1 MSLVTTIKNKLV
13 NITNA
18 KLHSIFACTVQYN
31 CSGYKT
37 IKQANAA
44 FSSCYDFD
52 GEFTASAYR
61 MWSETKYT
69 MVNLKFFVLWLKNNR
84 SCRTSTLF
92 KTADVYGVS
101 KADALLIQELV
112 DLQSIP
118 TPASDYSKEAMD
130 KALSDMQPIMDL
142 VIVALRKSVNKSCQW
157 IMRSSNVTSHDIVSD
172 ILGEIV
178 SIYYS
183 ILPTTM
189 TEQHLKMYMYSAVSS
204 RVNNYLNRASAG
216 KRKRSIQIVHKD
228 GSVDYEYI
236 ERNEAQ
242 MSSRMEDDDTCFLE
256 DFLAEDVSDCR
267 KLTEFEH
274 MRTKQKLL
282 RTAGTKGRNTLY
294 RLLFGEHLPEFYQF
308 LIKHRYTRSQ
318 NMTCCDWILS
328 VPFHKFV
335 TAYSEFA
342 NVSEKDISNGI
353 SRLKSEV
360 VYA

>member
-1 MSLVTTIKNKLV
+1 MSLVTKIKNKLV

-18 KLHSIFACTVQYN
+18 KLHSIFACTVLYN
-31 CSGYKT
+31 CSGYPT

-44 FSSCYDFD
+44 FANCYEFD

-69 MVNLKFFVLWLKNNR
+69 MVNLRFFVLWLKDNKK
-84 SCRTSTLF
+84 CRTTTLF
-92 KTADVYGVS
+92 KAADLYGVS
-101 KADALLIQELV
+101 KADALLVQELV
-112 DLQSIP
+112 DVRLVP
-118 TPASDYSKEAMD
+118 KTDGDYSRQAMD
-130 KALSDMQPIMDL
+130 KALTDMQRVMDL

-189 TEQHLKMYMYSAVSS
+189 SEQHIQMYMYSAVSS

-236 ERNEAQ
+236 ERNETQ
-242 MSSRMEDDDTCFLE
+242 LSSNMEDDDLCFLE

-267 KLTEFEH
+267 KLSEFEH
-274 MRTKQKLL
+274 LRTKQKLL
-282 RTAGTKGRNTLY
+282 RTSGSKNNNYLY

-308 LIKHRYTRSQ
+308 LIKRRYTRSQ
-318 NMTCCDWILS
+318 HMTCCDWILS